1 MASFGSTK
9 CARNSVASRKACV
22 EGVKNGTF
30 FGKNAKFSASFS
42 RDFEGIFTRRMP
54 HFARKINEPFSIIF
68 LGSRSRKR
76 PSRGKF
82 LCEF

>member
-30 FGKNAKFSASFS
+30 FGKNCECLRASFW
-42 RDFEGIFTRRMP
+42 RAFRAKNAAFREKNKRALLNQF
-54 HFARKINEPFSIIF
+54 
-68 LGSRSRKR
+68 SRKQVAQATK
-76 PSRGKF
+76 SR
-82 LCEF
+82 